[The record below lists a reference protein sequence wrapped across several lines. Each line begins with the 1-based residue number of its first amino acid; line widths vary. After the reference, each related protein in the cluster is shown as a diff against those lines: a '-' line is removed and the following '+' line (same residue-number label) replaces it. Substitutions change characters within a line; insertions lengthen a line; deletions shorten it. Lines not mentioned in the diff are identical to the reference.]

1 MATNFQFQDQFSSK
15 LSKYFIH
22 EKWNWSR
29 YASLNNIQ
37 FQDQFS
43 SKLSRI
49 FLAWKMKLESFYI
62 KLQIPKFQI
71 TKNEIESYK
80 DAIKSQI
87 SRSNSL
93 QDFHLSLFIL
103 RQVQVHNNTYKQNNI
118 ILQQDRYQRPP
129 LSSNS
134 SHFTTIQSFNFP

>member
-1 MATNFQFQDQFSSK
+1 
-15 LSKYFIH
+15 
-22 EKWNWSR
+22 
-29 YASLNNIQ
+29 
-37 FQDQFS
+37 
-43 SKLSRI
+43 
-49 FLAWKMKLESFYI
+49 MKLESFYI
-62 KLQIPKFQI
+62 KLQIPKLQI

-103 RQVQVHNNTYKQNNI
+103 RQVHNNTYKQNNI
-118 ILQQDRYQRPP
+118 ILQQDRYPRPP

-134 SHFTTIQSFNFP
+134 SHFTTIQSLNFP